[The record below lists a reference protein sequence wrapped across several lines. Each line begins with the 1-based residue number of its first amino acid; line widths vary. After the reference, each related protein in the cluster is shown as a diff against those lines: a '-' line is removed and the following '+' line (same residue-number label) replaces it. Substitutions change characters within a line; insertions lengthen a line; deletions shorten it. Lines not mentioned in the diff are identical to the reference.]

1 MMKWLNK
8 LLSTQSSDP
17 LAIELSP
24 ILGFTP
30 ENLQFYYQAFC
41 HSSIEE
47 PKYGDNERLE
57 FLGDSIL
64 DSVITEYLY
73 HKLPTK
79 DEGVLTDIRSKMVSR
94 RTLNRLAKEFKIDGF
109 VQTNLGG
116 KIPVSV
122 FGNAFEALIAAIYLD
137 KGEQFCRNFII
148 KKIIEKHFSLERLEK
163 EISSYKKHFIQWTQ
177 KNDKSFSFEL
187 QSETGESH
195 NKTFEM
201 ALVFEGKVVSKAT
214 ASSKKKAEE
223 ATAKIACESLKI

>member
-8 LLSTQSSDP
+8 LLSTPSTDP
-17 LAIELSP
+17 LATALSS

-30 ENLQFYYQAFC
+30 ENTQFYHQAFC

-94 RTLNRLAKEFKIDGF
+94 RTLNKLAKEFKIDEF

-137 KGEQFCRNFII
+137 KGEPFCRNFII
-148 KKIIEKHFSLERLEK
+148 NKIIKKYFSLETLEK
-163 EISSYKKHFIQWTQ
+163 EISSYKKHFIHWTQ

-195 NKTFEM
+195 NKSFQM
-201 ALVFEGKVVSKAT
+201 ALILEGSEISKAT

>member
-8 LLSTQSSDP
+8 LLSTPSSDP
-17 LAIELSP
+17 LAIELSS

-30 ENLQFYYQAFC
+30 ENIHFYHQAFC

-64 DSVITEYLY
+64 DTVITEYLF

-79 DEGVLTDIRSKMVSR
+79 DEGILTDIRSKMVSR
-94 RTLNRLAKEFKIDGF
+94 RTLNKLAKEFKIDLF

-122 FGNAFEALIAAIYLD
+122 LGNAFEALIAAVYLD
-137 KGEQFCRNFII
+137 KGESFCRKFII
-148 KKIIEKHFSLERLEK
+148 DKIIKAHFSLAKLEK
-163 EISSYKKHFIQWTQ
+163 EISSYKKHFIHWTQ
-177 KNDKSFSFEL
+177 KNTKEFSFEL
-187 QSETGESH
+187 QTESGESH
-195 NKTFEM
+195 NKSFGM
-201 ALVFEGKVVSKAT
+201 ALILEDEVIAKAT

-223 ATAKIACESLKI
+223 ATAKIACESLNI

>member
-8 LLSTQSSDP
+8 LLFTPSSDP
-17 LAIELSP
+17 LTLELSP

-30 ENLQFYYQAFC
+30 ENIHLYHQAFC

-47 PKYGDNERLE
+47 PLYGDNERLE

-73 HKLPTK
+73 HQLPTK
-79 DEGVLTDIRSKMVSR
+79 DEGILTDIRSKLVSR
-94 RTLNRLAKEFKIDGF
+94 RTLNKLAKEFKIDQF

-116 KIPVSV
+116 KTPVSV
-122 FGNAFEALIAAIYLD
+122 LGNAFEALIAAVYLD
-137 KGEQFCRNFII
+137 KGETFCRKF
-148 KKIIEKHFSLERLEK
+148 IIEKIIKAHFSLAKLEK
-163 EISSYKKHFIQWTQ
+163 EISSYKKHFIHWTQ
-177 KNDKSFSFEL
+177 KNGKEFTFEL

-195 NKTFEM
+195 NKSFGM
-201 ALVFEGKVVSKAT
+201 ALILEEETIAKAT

-223 ATAKIACESLKI
+223 ATAKIACESLNI